1 MFEIVGFAVER
12 GDQPVE
18 RFGALTER
26 PLGAAIAAINQ
37 RHGLGQRPAMG
48 VELNR
53 ELLVQ
58 LLEDDHRLVL
68 AGDGMSA
75 LERAA
80 EMKPDLILMD
90 LSLPRMD
97 GWEATRRLK
106 AAPGL
111 ASIPVIVL
119 SAHAMRGDEERA
131 RASGCDDF
139 LTKPIDETLLFE
151 TIARHLDH

>member
-1 MFEIVGFAVER
+1 VKTILIVE
-12 GDQPVE
+12 D
-18 RFGALTER
+18 
-26 PLGAAIAAINQ
+26 
-37 RHGLGQRPAMG
+37 

-58 LLEDDHRLVL
+58 LLEDDYRLVL
-68 AGDGMSA
+68 AEDGQVA
-75 LERAA
+75 LQMAREAR
-80 EMKPDLILMD
+80 PDLILMD

-106 AAPGL
+106 ADL
-111 ASIPVIVL
+111 NLSKIPVIVL

-139 LTKPIDETLLFE
+139 LTKPIDETRLYQKV
-151 TIARHLDH
+151 ARHLDP

>member
-1 MFEIVGFAVER
+1 MKTILIVEDVE
-12 GDQPVE
+12 
-18 RFGALTER
+18 
-26 PLGAAIAAINQ
+26 
-37 RHGLGQRPAMG
+37 M
-48 VELNR
+48 NR

-68 AGDGMSA
+68 ADNGMSA

-80 EMKPDLILMD
+80 ETRPDLILMD

-97 GWEATRRLK
+97 GWEVTRRLK
-106 AAPGL
+106 ADPGL
-111 ASIPVIVL
+111 AHIPVIAL

-139 LTKPIDETLLFE
+139 LTKPIDETVLFE
-151 TIARHLDH
+151 KIARHLGQ

>member
-1 MFEIVGFAVER
+1 MKTILIVE
-12 GDQPVE
+12 D
-18 RFGALTER
+18 
-26 PLGAAIAAINQ
+26 
-37 RHGLGQRPAMG
+37 

-58 LLEDDHRLVL
+58 LLEHDYRLVL
-68 AGDGMSA
+68 AGDGVAA
-75 LERAA
+75 LEQAA
-80 EMKPDLILMD
+80 ESKPDLILMD

-106 AAPGL
+106 ADTEL
-111 ASIPVIVL
+111 SKIPIIVL

-139 LTKPIDETLLFE
+139 LTKPIDETLLYQ
-151 TIARHLDH
+151 TVARHLGS